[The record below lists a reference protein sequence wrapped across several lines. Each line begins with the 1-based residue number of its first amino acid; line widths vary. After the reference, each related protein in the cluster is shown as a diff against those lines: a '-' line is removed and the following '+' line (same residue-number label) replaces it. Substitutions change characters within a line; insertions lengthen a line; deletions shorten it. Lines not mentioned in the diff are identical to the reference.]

1 MHYLVMGRADRSP
14 RDLALTQCR
23 TIADGEFISFEQE
36 WVLGAPLIAR
46 VNDGVRLEDIKAQIP
61 AGCNAFAVEG
71 LAEPGAGE
79 AFLLG
84 AHTMRD
90 IGHFK
95 SYADR
100 VPDVVKKFGG
110 RFLAR
115 ASQVTRIAGDVV
127 PDRVVITEYPS
138 AADVVAFYV
147 SDDYAPLLKLR
158 LATVNA
164 RLVVMAR
171 SGALPDAARKRAE
184 DYLRRRQGPA
194 R

>member
-1 MHYLVMGRADRSP
+1 MHYLVMGRTDRSP
-14 RDLALTQCR
+14 REFALAHCR
-23 TIADGEFISFEQE
+23 TVAKGQFISFEQQ
-36 WVLGAPLIAR
+36 WILGVPLIAR
-46 VNDGVRLEDIKAQIP
+46 INDGAQLDEIRAQIP

-71 LAEPGAGE
+71 MAEPGDGQ

-90 IGHFK
+90 MGHFRL
-95 SYADR
+95 YAER
-100 VPDVVKKFGG
+100 VPDVVQRFGG

-115 ASQVTRIAGDVV
+115 ASTVTPLAGEVV
-127 PDRVVITEYPS
+127 ADRVVITEYPS

-171 SGALPDAARKRAE
+171 DGALPEAARKRAE